1 MRKGTPLHKMVRQ
14 YVKLLPGDKPI
25 PGVSDYDALYRV
37 THAYQ
42 NTLELGL
49 CLASDNYDV
58 YNNVVK
64 YVVPVDRTQLT
75 YKGVKPE
82 LNTLLLAS
90 DAELNEMLL
99 EVNAA
104 NTRQLLRIA
113 LGQVRQHKD
122 DALYLEE
129 KLKDVDRKH
138 DYILGVLEGAI
149 DIDY

>member
-1 MRKGTPLHKMVRQ
+1 VKTGTPLHKMVKQ

-37 THAYQ
+37 THSYQ
-42 NTLELGL
+42 NSLELGL
-49 CLASDNYDV
+49 CLADDNYDV
-58 YNNVVK
+58 FNNVVK
-64 YVVPVDRTQLT
+64 YIVPVDRTQLT
-75 YKGVKPE
+75 YKGVRPDIG
-82 LNTLLLAS
+82 TLLLAS
-90 DAELNEMLL
+90 DAELDEMLL
-99 EVNAA
+99 DVNTP

-113 LGQVRQHKD
+113 LGQIKQYRN